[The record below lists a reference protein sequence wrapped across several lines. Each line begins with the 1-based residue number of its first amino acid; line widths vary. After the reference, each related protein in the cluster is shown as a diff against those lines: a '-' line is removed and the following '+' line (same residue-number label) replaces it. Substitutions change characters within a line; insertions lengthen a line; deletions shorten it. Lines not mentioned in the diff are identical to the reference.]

1 MRQEESSGCARCE
14 MLARTLAFTDV
25 VLADFYVTT
34 CKAADE
40 DRELLAARDEA
51 LAETRTML
59 GAALA
64 DRDELL
70 AAVVRLTADV
80 RRLQVQLRDEERENG
95 ALRRRLREG
104 GR

>member
-1 MRQEESSGCARCE
+1 MGQEESSGCARCE
-14 MLARTLAFTDV
+14 MFARTLAFTDV

-59 GAALA
+59 GAVLA
-64 DRDELL
+64 ERDELL
-70 AAVVRLTADV
+70 ARVA
-80 RRLQVQLRDEERENG
+80 RLQVQLRDEERENG